1 MAWDAAAMRLKRANP
16 IWLPLEPFWRAMGQ
30 PGFRAVTIDVP
41 MTHVPNTGQGLE
53 IAGWGTHQVL
63 TRCSVYPLSV
73 KRDLAR
79 RFGELPLGSDIPSS
93 KAIDERERVK
103 RRLVRSAERKAQLVK
118 WLNAT
123 QSWNFLLIVFGEVH
137 RGGHVLWPAD
147 TSIDPNWLL
156 EVYRAVDQA
165 VGEIVAD
172 LRLQDTTVGI
182 FALHGMGPN
191 HSQEHF
197 TSKILAAI
205 NCTHGTRTRDSR
217 SAAPPNGRSAL
228 QVLGDRVPQKLQA
241 LAKRSLPR
249 SVKDRLINKYHF
261 NGQDWIRTPAFTLKS
276 ELNGYIRLNLRGR
289 EREGILD
296 PDDPATHSYV
306 QRLCEG
312 FTSFQHESGAP
323 LVSQIFVTSDIAS
336 GDKDRYL
343 PDLAVCWTENQR
355 PASSITSPL
364 YGRIIARP
372 DDWRLGHHRGHG
384 FLAVMQ
390 PTAHDVAEFPSQ
402 LQVSELPAMI
412 RGWLS
417 AS

>member
-1 MAWDAAAMRLKRANP
+1 MRLKRVNP
-16 IWLPLEPFWRAMGQ
+16 NWLPLEPFWRVMEQ
-30 PGFRAVTIDVP
+30 PGFRAITIDVP
-41 MTHVPNTGQGLE
+41 MTHVPNTGPGLE
-53 IAGWGTHQVL
+53 IAGWGTHQIL

-93 KAIDERERVK
+93 KDTEERERVK
-103 RRLVRSAERKAQLVK
+103 RRLVLSAERKAELVK

-123 QSWNFLLIVFGEVH
+123 QSWNFFLVVFGEVH

-156 EVYRAVDQA
+156 EVYRAVDHA

-172 LRLQDTTVGI
+172 LGLQDTTVAI

-205 NCTHGTRTRDSR
+205 NRTHGNRTGDSR
-217 SAAPPNGRSAL
+217 CKASSNGRSAL
-228 QVLGDRVPQKLQA
+228 NVLGDRVPQKLQA

-249 SVKDRLINKYHF
+249 SVKDHIINRYHF
-261 NGQDWIRTPAFTLKS
+261 SGQSWARTSAFTLKS

-312 FTSFQHESGAP
+312 FTSFHHESGAP

-336 GDKDRYL
+336 GDKDRCL

-372 DDWRLGHHRGHG
+372 DDWRLGHHRGSG
-384 FLAVMQ
+384 FLTVMQ
-390 PTAHDVAEFPSQ
+390 PAAHYPAEFPSQ
-402 LQVSELPAMI
+402 LQVSDLPAMI
-412 RGWLS
+412 RGWFS
-417 AS
+417 AN